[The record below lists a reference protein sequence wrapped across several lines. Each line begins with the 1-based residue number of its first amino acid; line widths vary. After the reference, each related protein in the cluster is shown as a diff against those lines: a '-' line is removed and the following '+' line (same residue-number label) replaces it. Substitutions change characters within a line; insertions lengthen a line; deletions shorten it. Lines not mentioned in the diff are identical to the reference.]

1 MFSDKYQK
9 PKKKLTP
16 KEAKIKAGDYC
27 AYQERSQQ
35 EVRNKLFEYG
45 LFSNDVEQ
53 VISELIS
60 ENFINEERFAKA
72 YAGGKFRIKNWGR
85 IKIIQGLKRHK
96 ISDYCIKKGL
106 SEIDENEYFDLLEKL
121 LANKMALIQDT
132 NLQIRNKKIVSYLM
146 QKGFESNLIW
156 SILSSKKQ

>member
-1 MFSDKYQK
+1 MFSEEYQK
-9 PKKKLTP
+9 PKKKLSP
-16 KEAKIKAGDYC
+16 KEAKIKVADYC

-45 LFSNDVEQ
+45 LFTHDVEQ

-72 YAGGKFRIKNWGR
+72 YAGGKFRMKKWGR
-85 IKIIQGLKRHK
+85 IKIIQGLKKHR

-106 SEIDENEYFDLLEKL
+106 SEIDENEYLNLLEVL
-121 LANKMALIQDT
+121 LLKKKELTKDT
-132 NLQIRNKKIVSYLM
+132 NPHIRNKKIVSYLL
-146 QKGFESNLIW
+146 QKGFESHLIW
-156 SILSSKKQ
+156 DQLSSKE